1 MAKLSNDTGKWLLI
15 VFLIASLIPVSG
27 MAFAQHNHDHGA
39 VPASNGQE
47 LQLMNELQGINGRQA
62 MELANSWRKK
72 NIDVV
77 SFVTP
82 AAVHFQFKDGK
93 TVSVPLPDDEMV
105 VSIAPYINKTH
116 ECATHYMSKCDGELK
131 NTWVKVKAVAA
142 GGKILIDKKIK
153 IPATGFFDLW
163 LPRDQK
169 IDISVRAVGK
179 KAKGKILTFRDSK
192 TCDTTLKLE

>member
-1 MAKLSNDTGKWLLI
+1 MSNFYKKKNLVMLW
-15 VFLIASLIPVSG
+15 IASLILVSG
-27 MAFAQHNHDHGA
+27 VAFAQHNHDHGA
-39 VPASNGQE
+39 APASNVQE
-47 LQLMNELQGINGRQA
+47 LQLMNELQGKNGRQA

-77 SFVTP
+77 TFVTP
-82 AAVHFQFKDGK
+82 VAVHFQFKNGK

-105 VSIAPYINKTH
+105 VSIAPYIHKTH
-116 ECATHYMSKCDGELK
+116 ECSTHYMSKCDGELK

-142 GGKILIDKKIK
+142 TGKILIDKKIK
-153 IPATGFFDLW
+153 IPPTGFFDLW
-163 LPRDQK
+163 LPRNQK
-169 IDISVRAVGK
+169 IDISVSAAGK